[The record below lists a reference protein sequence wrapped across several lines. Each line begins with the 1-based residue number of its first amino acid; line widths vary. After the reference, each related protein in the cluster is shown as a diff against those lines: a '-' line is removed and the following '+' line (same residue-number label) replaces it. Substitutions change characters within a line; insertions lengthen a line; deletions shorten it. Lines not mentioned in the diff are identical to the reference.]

1 MHPLKSTLSAVCSSN
16 TALMKSWK
24 RLLSLDKRRSVV
36 INRVFIIHCIY
47 PWTHSCIIFSHDVK
61 RLSFRCQTL
70 RFSHPNVK
78 FYFSTLRNLSPGS
91 FRLIVGRETLPSR
104 CDHCASTLY
113 VPPHQLCTVCMN
125 IDGMGSAPPP
135 GVKKGSCWEDWREEG
150 IDLRWTG
157 ILTIILITPSAV
169 DTSWA
174 WHCFATK
181 PNCHFPPAKASDRNK
196 KYFQHCTLW
205 CLFCFVFVLLF
216 SLFHNFFFFLLH
228 YITLRRRS
236 LITYCKLHTFVTYCL
251 TLLYTHIIYHTT
263 ALLH

>member
-1 MHPLKSTLSAVCSSN
+1 
-16 TALMKSWK
+16 
-24 RLLSLDKRRSVV
+24 
-36 INRVFIIHCIY
+36 
-47 PWTHSCIIFSHDVK
+47 
-61 RLSFRCQTL
+61 
-70 RFSHPNVK
+70 
-78 FYFSTLRNLSPGS
+78 
-91 FRLIVGRETLPSR
+91 
-104 CDHCASTLY
+104 
-113 VPPHQLCTVCMN
+113 MN

-157 ILTIILITPSAV
+157 ILTIILFTPSAV

-196 KYFQHCTLW
+196 KYLQHCTLW
-205 CLFCFVFVLLF
+205 CLFCFGFVLLF

-236 LITYCKLHTFVTYCL
+236 LITYCKLHTFVTYLLDSSLYLYYLPHYCITPL
-251 TLLYTHIIYHTT
+251 TSLISSHTT
-263 ALLH
+263 WLFFTPRLFTTHYRVVFVLFRRKTRKRRWHLHLFPFYRYFAAVLISHFVMLHTLRSVNC